1 MEKVIINRYNKK
13 HINDLIYWSKLA
25 DNLNN
30 NLKHFTPEQKAVIN
44 NFFNAKD
51 DMNLYYYIKNIS
63 DDNVIHKIFNIQ

>member
-13 HINDLIYWSKLA
+13 HINNLIYWSRLE
-25 DNLNN
+25 DNLNS
-30 NLKHFTPEQKAVIN
+30 NLKHFTPEQRAIIN

-63 DDNVIHKIFNIQ
+63 DNNIVHKIFNIQ